1 MSSAGTSPLV
11 DVVGVA
17 ILDDLEQPELLL
29 AARRTQPAHL
39 AGQWE
44 LPGGKVEPGE
54 SWRQALHREID
65 EELDVRVRL
74 GRFVT
79 GPLPDGRWQL
89 SPRHVIAVW
98 LAQIVDGVPVPREE
112 HDALRWLP
120 REELAALP
128 WLGGDR
134 PIIEAIAARWPGGA
148 GGQDARR
155 SARA

>member
-1 MSSAGTSPLV
+1 MAVQIVVAGALIRDGMLLV
-11 DVVGVA
+11 AQRDRP
-17 ILDDLEQPELLL
+17 PEL
-29 AARRTQPAHL
+29 
-39 AGQWE
+39 AGRWE